1 MSKTTHLYNIN
12 RREKKAIT
20 HTVCKLESDLK
31 VSKQKMKLKLRKCR
45 RQHYKNEMRY
55 KSRIR
60 RLLKAQ
66 KPVYTK
72 SDASTDAEFA
82 KSSDH
87 EEEYTL
93 EKRLF
98 ISSIFSKIFL
108 VATWK

>member
-1 MSKTTHLYNIN
+1 
-12 RREKKAIT
+12 
-20 HTVCKLESDLK
+20 
-31 VSKQKMKLKLRKCR
+31 MKLKLRKCR
-45 RQHYKNEMRY
+45 RQHYKKEMWY

-66 KPVYTK
+66 KPVYTE

-98 ISSIFSKIFL
+98 ISSIPSQEFFSGDLKID
-108 VATWK
+108 TP